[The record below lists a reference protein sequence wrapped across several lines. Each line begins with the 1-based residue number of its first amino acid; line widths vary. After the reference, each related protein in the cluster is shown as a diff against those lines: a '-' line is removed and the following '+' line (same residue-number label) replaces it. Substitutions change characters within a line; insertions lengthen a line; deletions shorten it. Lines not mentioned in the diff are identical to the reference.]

1 MNVIRECVDTYRARA
16 VKSQSRKV
24 LYPSAAC
31 TLERSFE
38 HILDQR
44 RTAPSHPEGNRESH
58 ETLQDRGGLLKL
70 SLLMRTLLGV
80 GTASKPRRRSLGDL
94 AGAITC
100 SEREAIRR
108 NNWHRRYPP
117 GAGDAIVIRVSV
129 VVGWLL
135 IRAIWTPARG
145 PCKTVNLQLRC
156 DRTTARQQR
165 CDKRK

>member
-1 MNVIRECVDTYRARA
+1 MNVIRECVDTYRA
-16 VKSQSRKV
+16 VKSQSGKV
-24 LYPSAAC
+24 LYPSTAC
-31 TLERSFE
+31 TWNAALSTF
-38 HILDQR
+38 LTKSGLR
-44 RTAPSHPEGNRESH
+44 RATLKSH
-58 ETLQDRGGLLKL
+58 ETLQDRGSLLKL

-80 GTASKPRRRSLGDL
+80 GTVSKPRRRPLGDL

-108 NNWHRRYPP
+108 NNWHPRYRP
-117 GAGDAIVIRVSV
+117 GAGDAIVTRVSV

-165 CDKRK
+165 VQQKGAASN